1 VSVPR
6 SIPVRKKKEKKEEEK
21 NTSSGI
27 QVEFVGGGRKTQI
40 QKKGEKK
47 SCVQI
52 GVSRHYQQQPPPLHL
67 PIPPPR
73 NSLSLI
79 FRPRRIS
86 GRSWNRLYAHTD
98 THEFPSSFFFCRV
111 GGREVGRKK
120 RAKREEEEEEKKNNR
135 SGTVVGLDLVESSR
149 VSRSPSFLFYH
160 VTPFTFFG

>member
-6 SIPVRKKKEKKEEEK
+6 SIPERKKKEKKEEEK

-40 QKKGEKK
+40 QKKRRKK
-47 SCVQI
+47 AVFRL
-52 GVSRHYQQQPPPLHL
+52 VYPATTNNNPPPLHL